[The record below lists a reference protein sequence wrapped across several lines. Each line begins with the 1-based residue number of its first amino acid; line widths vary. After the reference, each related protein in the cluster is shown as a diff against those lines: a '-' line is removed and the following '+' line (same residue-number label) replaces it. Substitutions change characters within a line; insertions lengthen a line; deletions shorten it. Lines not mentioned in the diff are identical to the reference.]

1 MNEYEGLIAAD
12 AERPINLYSYGGRD
26 DLNAPELYVAILTE
40 ELCKRLQATDIA
52 AVIAFLTGQ
61 PILSTRKKFGGATP
75 GTSLASL
82 IARELL
88 NFNLPFRV
96 PTLTNNSI
104 AALRFSMTRNLGA
117 AVGRWTPQIG
127 AAILIYDVVV
137 INLKTTLR
145 YNKLVKPEDR
155 LSDGT
160 VGTLG

>member
-1 MNEYEGLIAAD
+1 MNDYERLIAAD
-12 AERPINLYSYGGRD
+12 AATSENLYSYGGRED
-26 DLNAPELYVAILTE
+26 FTAQELYVAVLVE
-40 ELCKRLQATDIA
+40 ETCTRLGIVDIA
-52 AVIAFLTGQ
+52 AVIAFITGQ
-61 PILSTRKKFGGATP
+61 PHLSTRQKFGGATH
-75 GTSLASL
+75 GTSLASV

-104 AALRFSMTRNLGA
+104 KALRFSMTSNLGA

-127 AAILIYDVVV
+127 VAVLVYDVIV
-137 INLKTTLR
+137 INLMTTLH
-145 YNKLVKPEDR
+145 YNRLVKPEDR